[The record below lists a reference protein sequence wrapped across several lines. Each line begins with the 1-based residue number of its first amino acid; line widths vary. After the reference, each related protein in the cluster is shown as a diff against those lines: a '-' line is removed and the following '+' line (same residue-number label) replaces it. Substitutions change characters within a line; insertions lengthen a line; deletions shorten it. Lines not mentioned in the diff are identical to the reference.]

1 MHSWLE
7 RQMSI
12 RISRGVERS
21 APISINVNGVSVTA
35 YEGES
40 LATALIASGTLTMS
54 RDHTG
59 RLRTPFCNMGVC
71 FDCLVVVE
79 EETVPGTAPVTVR
92 ACMTAVRPGL
102 RIRVPVK

>member
-1 MHSWLE
+1 
-7 RQMSI
+7 MSI
-12 RISRGVERS
+12 RIGSGVVRS
-21 APISINVNGVSVTA
+21 APVTLDVNGASVAA

-71 FDCLVVVE
+71 FDCLVAVE
-79 EETVPGTAPVTVR
+79 DETAPGTPPVSVR
-92 ACMTAVRPGL
+92 ACMTAVRTGL
-102 RIRVPVK
+102 RISVPVK